1 MEQNNTN
8 YYGSNRSE
16 MLEFIPKSALK
27 ILEIGCGEGS
37 FSAQL
42 KSENN
47 ETWGIEPN
55 KKSWEIA
62 SQKLYKVINK
72 TLENATE
79 EIPDNYFDIIIMNDV
94 LEHMFYPKDNLKLLH
109 AKLNSKGKIVASIP
123 NFRYIKNLFQIVV
136 KGKWNYTDS
145 GILDYTHFRFFTHKS
160 TLSLFQDS
168 GYEVAMIKG
177 INKTKSVKYFIICC
191 LFSLITLRNQFDT
204 LYLQIAVMAEL
215 KNK

>member
-1 MEQNNTN
+1 MEQINTN

-16 MLEFIPKSALK
+16 MLEFIPKSSLK

-62 SQKLYKVINK
+62 SQKLYKVVNK

-79 EIPDNYFDIIIMNDV
+79 EIPDNYFDFPNNYVEFQV
-94 LEHMFYPKDNLKLLH
+94 LILLQ
-109 AKLNSKGKIVASIP
+109 KI
-123 NFRYIKNLFQIVV
+123 L
-136 KGKWNYTDS
+136 W
-145 GILDYTHFRFFTHKS
+145 
-160 TLSLFQDS
+160 
-168 GYEVAMIKG
+168 
-177 INKTKSVKYFIICC
+177 FII
-191 LFSLITLRNQFDT
+191 
-204 LYLQIAVMAEL
+204 
-215 KNK
+215 KK